1 MCVRDLDICMKP
13 RVVVSMNA
21 KTHYMYRQEYGTK
34 YIRPYVKASLNLHI
48 LPSMLALYTCR
59 CQQFLISGPVLLSVS
74 YAITVLYHIAVD
86 SACEVNEL

>member
-1 MCVRDLDICMKP
+1 MCVHDLDICMKP

-21 KTHYMYRQEYGTK
+21 KTHYMYRQEYETK

-59 CQQFLISGPVLLSVS
+59 CQQFLITGPVLLSVS
-74 YAITVLYHIAVD
+74 YANRSLSYRNID
-86 SACEVNEL
+86 SACGVNEL